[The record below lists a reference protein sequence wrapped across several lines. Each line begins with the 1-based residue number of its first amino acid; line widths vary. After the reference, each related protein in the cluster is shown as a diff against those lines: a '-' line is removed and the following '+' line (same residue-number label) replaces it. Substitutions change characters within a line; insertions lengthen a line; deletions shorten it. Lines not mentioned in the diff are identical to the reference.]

1 MDQNLPRDFSDGE
14 ISLKDVV
21 LTIKEYA
28 LEIRRKWK
36 VLAAFCLVALIY
48 CFYLFFTTPTH
59 YVAECSFMLNEKEN
73 NAGLAG
79 ILGEFG
85 FGGNTEFRLEKIVEL
100 AKTRTMTESVMLEE
114 VTINEQSDLLAN
126 HFIDALENEGTWM
139 PRRWFSKK
147 DELIGF
153 RFTSAELGGFSRTEN
168 RAIQTINRRVKERL
182 TTNVNDI
189 TGILTFTFESPNE
202 EISYE
207 FLRRLYHNLGNYYT
221 NKSIE
226 KQEATYKAFA
236 SKCDSLESALNSK
249 EYQLANFRDTY
260 RSQWLN
266 VEKTTEDKLFREIRM
281 LGIMYGEALKNKEV
295 AAFSLAN
302 VRPFIQAI
310 DLPIYPLKRIQL
322 LWWWQLIT
330 GVVVGVVLGS
340 VFVILT
346 KMYREMMA

>member
-1 MDQNLPRDFSDGE
+1 MDQNLPRDYSDGE
-14 ISLKDVV
+14 ISLKEVV

-36 VLAAFCLVALIY
+36 VLAVFCLLALIY

-59 YVAECSFMLNEKEN
+59 FVAECSFMLNEKDN

-100 AKTRTMTESVMLEE
+100 AKTRTMTESVMFEKVE
-114 VTINEQSDLLAN
+114 IGQESDLLAN
-126 HFIDALENEGTWM
+126 HFINVLENEGTWM
-139 PRRWFSKK
+139 PKKWFSKK

-153 RFTSAELGGFSRTEN
+153 RFSSADLEGFSRTEN

-182 TTNVNDI
+182 VTNINDV
-189 TGILTFTFESPNE
+189 TGILNFSFESPDE

-207 FLRRLYHNLGNYYT
+207 FLRRLYDNLGEYYT

-236 SKCDSLESALNSK
+236 LKCDSLESELNSK
-249 EYQLANFRDTY
+249 EYQLANFKDTY

-266 VEKTTEDKLFREIRM
+266 VENTKEDKLYREIRM

-330 GVVVGVVLGS
+330 GLAIGIALGSLFVVV
-340 VFVILT
+340 T